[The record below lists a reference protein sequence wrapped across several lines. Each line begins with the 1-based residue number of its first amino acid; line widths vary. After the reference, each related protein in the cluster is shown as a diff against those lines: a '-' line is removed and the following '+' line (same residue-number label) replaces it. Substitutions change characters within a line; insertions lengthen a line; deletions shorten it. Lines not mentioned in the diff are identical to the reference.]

1 VQSSGGSGGP
11 AVSNAGYTIS
21 WAATGTIYGSW

>member
-1 VQSSGGSGGP
+1 VQSSGGAGGP

-21 WAATGTIYGSW
+21 WSATGTIYGSW